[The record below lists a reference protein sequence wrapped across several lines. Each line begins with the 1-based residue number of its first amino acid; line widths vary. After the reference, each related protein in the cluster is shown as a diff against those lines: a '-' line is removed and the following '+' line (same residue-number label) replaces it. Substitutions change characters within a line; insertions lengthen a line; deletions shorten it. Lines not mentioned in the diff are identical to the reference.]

1 MSDDKNNHNENAI
14 KYAVKEH
21 YENLAKENLSVNGE
35 AEKITAS
42 IGYAA
47 QDLAGIPKEADMG
60 LGCGNPQEAAKPR
73 LNETVLDLGCGR
85 GLDCFIASKTVGNN
99 GKVFGLDGSETMIR
113 RASEIA
119 LKNGFTNCEFI
130 LGEIEN
136 IPLPDRFIDLIM
148 SNCVINLSTDKY
160 RVYSEIYR
168 CLRKGWRVAIS
179 DITLKKALPEEWVSD
194 PNMVKT

>member
-1 MSDDKNNHNENAI
+1 MSYDKDAI
-14 KYAVKEH
+14 KDAVKEH
-21 YENLAKENLSVNGE
+21 YENLARESLSVKGD
-35 AEKITAS
+35 AEKRTAS

-47 QDLAGIPKEADMG
+47 QDLAGIPKEADLG

-85 GLDCFIASKTVGNN
+85 GLDCFIASKAVGKD
-99 GKVFGLDGSETMIR
+99 GKVFGLDSSKTMVS

-130 LGEIEN
+130 LGEIEH
-136 IPLPDRFIDLIM
+136 IPLPDNSLDLVM

-160 RVYSEIYR
+160 SVYSEIYR
-168 CLRKGWRVAIS
+168 CLRKGGRAAIS
-179 DITLKKALPEEWVSD
+179 DITLKRALPCEWVSD
-194 PNMVKT
+194 PDMVKT

>member
-1 MSDDKNNHNENAI
+1 MIYDKNI
-14 KYAVKEH
+14 MKDAVKEH
-21 YENLAKENLSVNGE
+21 YENLARENVSVNGE
-35 AEKITAS
+35 AAKITTS

-47 QDLAGIPKEADMG
+47 EALAGIPKEADLG

-85 GLDCFIASKTVGNN
+85 GLDCFIASKAVGKN
-99 GKVFGLDGSETMIR
+99 GKVLGLDGSETMIS
-113 RASEIA
+113 RASAIA
-119 LKNGFTNCEFI
+119 IKNGFTNCEFI

-136 IPLPDRFIDLIM
+136 IPLPDNSLDLIM

-168 CLRKGWRVAIS
+168 CLRNGGRTAIS
-179 DITLKKALPEEWVSD
+179 DITLQKTLPKEWVSD

>member
-1 MSDDKNNHNENAI
+1 MSYDKDAI
-14 KYAVKEH
+14 KDAVKEH
-21 YENLAKENLSVNGE
+21 YENLARESLSVKGD

-47 QDLAGIPKEADMG
+47 QDLAGIPKEADLG

-85 GLDCFIASKTVGNN
+85 GLDCFIASKAVGKG
-99 GKVFGLDGSETMIR
+99 GKVFWLDSSKTMVS

-130 LGEIEN
+130 LGEIEH
-136 IPLPDRFIDLIM
+136 IPLPDNSLDLVM

-160 RVYSEIYR
+160 SVYSEIYR
-168 CLRKGWRVAIS
+168 CLRKGGRAAIS
-179 DITLKKALPEEWVSD
+179 DITLKRALPCEWVSD
-194 PNMVKT
+194 PDMVKT

>member
-1 MSDDKNNHNENAI
+1 MSYDTNMMKD
-14 KYAVKEH
+14 AVKAH
-21 YENLAKENLSVNGE
+21 YENLARENFSVYGE

-47 QDLAGIPKEADMG
+47 QDLAGIPKEADLG

-73 LNETVLDLGCGR
+73 LNETVLDVGCGR
-85 GLDCFIASKTVGNN
+85 GLDCFIASKAVGTN
-99 GKVFGLDGSETMIR
+99 GKVFGLDSSKTMIS

-130 LGEIEN
+130 LGEIEH
-136 IPLPDRFIDLIM
+136 IPLPDNSLDLIM

-160 RVYSEIYR
+160 GVYSELYR
-168 CLRKGWRVAIS
+168 CLRKGGRVAIS
-179 DITLKKALPEEWVSD
+179 DITLKTALPREWVSD
-194 PNMVKT
+194 PDMVTT

>member
-1 MSDDKNNHNENAI
+1 MSYDKDAI
-14 KYAVKEH
+14 KDAVKEH
-21 YENLAKENLSVNGE
+21 YENLARESLSVKGE

-47 QDLAGIPKEADMG
+47 QDLAGIPKEADLG

-73 LNETVLDLGCGR
+73 LNETILDLGCGR
-85 GLDCFIASKTVGNN
+85 GLDCFIASKAVGKG
-99 GKVFGLDGSETMIR
+99 GKVFGLDSSKTMVS

-130 LGEIEN
+130 LGEIEH
-136 IPLPDRFIDLIM
+136 IPLPDNSLDLVM

-160 RVYSEIYR
+160 SVYSEIYR
-168 CLRKGWRVAIS
+168 CLRKGGRAAIS
-179 DITLKKALPEEWVSD
+179 DITLKRALPCEWVSD
-194 PNMVKT
+194 PDMVKT

>member
-1 MSDDKNNHNENAI
+1 MMYDKNIMKDAI
-14 KYAVKEH
+14 KEH
-21 YENLAKENLSVNGE
+21 YENLARENVSVNGE
-35 AEKITAS
+35 AAKITTS

-47 QDLAGIPKEADMG
+47 EALAGIPKEADLG

-85 GLDCFIASKTVGNN
+85 GLDCFIASKAVGKN
-99 GKVFGLDGSETMIR
+99 GKVLGLDGSETMIS
-113 RASEIA
+113 RASAIA
-119 LKNGFTNCEFI
+119 IKNGFTNCEFI

-136 IPLPDRFIDLIM
+136 IPLPDNSLDLIM

-168 CLRKGWRVAIS
+168 CLRNGGRTAIS
-179 DITLKKALPEEWVSD
+179 DITLQKTLPKEWVSD

>member
-1 MSDDKNNHNENAI
+1 MIYDKNI
-14 KYAVKEH
+14 MKDAVKEH
-21 YENLAKENLSVNGE
+21 YENLARENVSVNGE
-35 AEKITAS
+35 AAKITTS

-47 QDLAGIPKEADMG
+47 EALAGIPKEADLG

-85 GLDCFIASKTVGNN
+85 GLDCFIASKAVGKN
-99 GKVFGLDGSETMIR
+99 GKVLGLDGSETMIS
-113 RASEIA
+113 RASA
-119 LKNGFTNCEFI
+119 LAIKNGFTNCEFI

-136 IPLPDRFIDLIM
+136 IPLPDNSLDLIM

-168 CLRKGWRVAIS
+168 CLRNGGRTAIS
-179 DITLKKALPEEWVSD
+179 DITLQKTLPKEWVSD

>member
-1 MSDDKNNHNENAI
+1 MSYDKDAI
-14 KYAVKEH
+14 KDAVKEH
-21 YENLAKENLSVNGE
+21 YENLARESLSVKGE

-47 QDLAGIPKEADMG
+47 QDLAGIPKEADLG

-85 GLDCFIASKTVGNN
+85 GLDCFIASKAVGKG
-99 GKVFGLDGSETMIR
+99 GKVFGLDSSKTMVS

-130 LGEIEN
+130 LGEIEH
-136 IPLPDRFIDLIM
+136 IPLPDNSLDLVM

-168 CLRKGWRVAIS
+168 CLRKGGRAAIS
-179 DITLKKALPEEWVSD
+179 DITLKRALPCEWDSD
-194 PNMVKT
+194 PDMVKT

>member
-1 MSDDKNNHNENAI
+1 MMYDKNI
-14 KYAVKEH
+14 LKDAVKEH
-21 YENLAKENLSVNGE
+21 YENLARENVSVNGE
-35 AEKITAS
+35 AAKITTS

-47 QDLAGIPKEADMG
+47 EALAGIPKEADLG

-85 GLDCFIASKTVGNN
+85 GLDCFIASKAVGKN
-99 GKVFGLDGSETMIR
+99 GKVLGLDGSETMIS
-113 RASEIA
+113 RASAIA
-119 LKNGFTNCEFI
+119 IKNGFTNCEFI
-130 LGEIEN
+130 LGEIED
-136 IPLPDRFIDLIM
+136 IPLPDNSLDLIM

-168 CLRKGWRVAIS
+168 CLRNGGRTAIS
-179 DITLKKALPEEWVSD
+179 DITLQKTLPKEWVSD

>member
-1 MSDDKNNHNENAI
+1 MIYDKNI
-14 KYAVKEH
+14 LKDAVKEH
-21 YENLAKENLSVNGE
+21 YENLARENVSVNGE
-35 AEKITAS
+35 AAKITTS

-47 QDLAGIPKEADMG
+47 EALAGIPKEADLG

-85 GLDCFIASKTVGNN
+85 GLDCFIASKAVGKN
-99 GKVFGLDGSETMIR
+99 GKVLGLDGSETMIS
-113 RASEIA
+113 RASAIA
-119 LKNGFTNCEFI
+119 IKNGFTNCEFI

-136 IPLPDRFIDLIM
+136 IPLPDNSLDLIM

-168 CLRKGWRVAIS
+168 CLRNGGRTAIS
-179 DITLKKALPEEWVSD
+179 DITLQKTLPKEWVSD

>member
-1 MSDDKNNHNENAI
+1 MSDDKNNYNKNAI

-47 QDLAGIPKEADMG
+47 QDLAGIPKEADLG

-85 GLDCFIASKTVGNN
+85 GLDCFIASKAVGNN

-168 CLRKGWRVAIS
+168 CLRKGGRVAIS
-179 DITLKKALPEEWVSD
+179 DITLKKALPKEWVSD

>member
-1 MSDDKNNHNENAI
+1 MIYDKNI
-14 KYAVKEH
+14 MKDAVKEH
-21 YENLAKENLSVNGE
+21 YENLARENLSVNGE
-35 AEKITAS
+35 AAKITTS

-47 QDLAGIPKEADMG
+47 EALAGIPKEADLG

-73 LNETVLDLGCGR
+73 LNETVLDLGCGK
-85 GLDCFIASKTVGNN
+85 GLDCFIASKAVGKN
-99 GKVFGLDGSETMIR
+99 GKVLGLDGSETMIS
-113 RASEIA
+113 RASAIA
-119 LKNGFTNCEFI
+119 IKNGFTNCEFI

-136 IPLPDRFIDLIM
+136 IPLPDNSLDLIM

-168 CLRKGWRVAIS
+168 CLRNGGRTAIS
-179 DITLKKALPEEWVSD
+179 DITLQKTLPKEWVSD

>member
-1 MSDDKNNHNENAI
+1 MIYDKNI
-14 KYAVKEH
+14 MKDAVKEH
-21 YENLAKENLSVNGE
+21 YENLARENVSVNGE
-35 AEKITAS
+35 AAKITTS

-47 QDLAGIPKEADMG
+47 EALAGIPKEADLG

-85 GLDCFIASKTVGNN
+85 GLDCFIASKAVGKN
-99 GKVFGLDGSETMIR
+99 GKVLGLDGSETMIS
-113 RASEIA
+113 RASAIA
-119 LKNGFTNCEFI
+119 IKNGFTNCEFI
-130 LGEIEN
+130 LGEIED
-136 IPLPDRFIDLIM
+136 IPLPDNSLDLIM

-168 CLRKGWRVAIS
+168 CLRNGGRTAIS
-179 DITLKKALPEEWVSD
+179 DITLQKTLPKEWVSD

>member
-1 MSDDKNNHNENAI
+1 MSYDKDAI
-14 KYAVKEH
+14 KDAVKEH
-21 YENLAKENLSVNGE
+21 YENLARESLSVKGD

-47 QDLAGIPKEADMG
+47 QDLAGIPKEADLG

-85 GLDCFIASKTVGNN
+85 GLDCFIASKAVGKG
-99 GKVFGLDGSETMIR
+99 GKVFGLDRSKTMVS

-130 LGEIEN
+130 LGEIEH
-136 IPLPDRFIDLIM
+136 IPLPDNSLDLVM

-160 RVYSEIYR
+160 SVYSEIYR
-168 CLRKGWRVAIS
+168 CLRKGGRAAIS
-179 DITLKKALPEEWVSD
+179 DIT
-194 PNMVKT
+194 

>member
-1 MSDDKNNHNENAI
+1 MIYDKNI
-14 KYAVKEH
+14 LKDAVKEH
-21 YENLAKENLSVNGE
+21 YENLARENVSVNGE
-35 AEKITAS
+35 AAKITTS

-47 QDLAGIPKEADMG
+47 EALAGIPKEADLG

-85 GLDCFIASKTVGNN
+85 GLDCFIASKAVGKN
-99 GKVFGLDGSETMIR
+99 GKVLGLDGSETMIS
-113 RASEIA
+113 RASAIA
-119 LKNGFTNCEFI
+119 IKNGFTNCEFI
-130 LGEIEN
+130 LGEIED
-136 IPLPDRFIDLIM
+136 IPLPDNSLDLIM

-168 CLRKGWRVAIS
+168 CLRNGGRTAIS
-179 DITLKKALPEEWVSD
+179 DITLQKTLPKEWVSD

>member
-1 MSDDKNNHNENAI
+1 MIYDKNI
-14 KYAVKEH
+14 MKDAVKEH
-21 YENLAKENLSVNGE
+21 YENLARENVSVNGE
-35 AEKITAS
+35 AAKITTS

-47 QDLAGIPKEADMG
+47 EALAGIPKEADLG

-85 GLDCFIASKTVGNN
+85 GLDCFIASKSVGKN
-99 GKVFGLDGSETMIR
+99 GKVLGLDGSETMIS
-113 RASEIA
+113 RATAIA
-119 LKNGFTNCEFI
+119 IKNGFTNCEFI
-130 LGEIEN
+130 LGEIED
-136 IPLPDRFIDLIM
+136 IPLPDNSLDLIM

-168 CLRKGWRVAIS
+168 CLRNGGRTAIS
-179 DITLKKALPEEWVSD
+179 DITLQKTLPKEWVSD

>member
-1 MSDDKNNHNENAI
+1 MSYDKDAI
-14 KYAVKEH
+14 KDAVKEH
-21 YENLAKENLSVNGE
+21 YENLARESLSVKGD

-47 QDLAGIPKEADMG
+47 QDLAGIPKEADLG

-73 LNETVLDLGCGR
+73 LNETILDLGCGR
-85 GLDCFIASKTVGNN
+85 GLDCFIASKAVGKG
-99 GKVFGLDGSETMIR
+99 GKVFGLDSSKTMVS

-130 LGEIEN
+130 LGEIEH
-136 IPLPDRFIDLIM
+136 IPLPDNSLDLVM

-160 RVYSEIYR
+160 SVYSEIYR
-168 CLRKGWRVAIS
+168 CLRKGGRAAIS
-179 DITLKKALPEEWVSD
+179 DITLKRALPCEWVSD
-194 PNMVKT
+194 PDMVKT

>member
-1 MSDDKNNHNENAI
+1 MMYDKNI
-14 KYAVKEH
+14 MKDAVKEH
-21 YENLAKENLSVNGE
+21 YENLARENVSVNGE
-35 AEKITAS
+35 AAKITTS

-47 QDLAGIPKEADMG
+47 EALAGIPKEADLG

-85 GLDCFIASKTVGNN
+85 GLDCFIASKAVGKN
-99 GKVFGLDGSETMIR
+99 GKVLGLDGSETMIS
-113 RASEIA
+113 RATAIA
-119 LKNGFTNCEFI
+119 IKNGFTNCEFI
-130 LGEIEN
+130 LGEIED
-136 IPLPDRFIDLIM
+136 IPLPDNSLDLIM

-168 CLRKGWRVAIS
+168 CLRNGGRTAIS
-179 DITLKKALPEEWVSD
+179 DITLQKTLPKEWVSD

>member
-1 MSDDKNNHNENAI
+1 MSYDKDAI
-14 KYAVKEH
+14 KDAVKEH
-21 YENLAKENLSVNGE
+21 YENLARESLSVKGE

-47 QDLAGIPKEADMG
+47 QDLAGIPKEADLG

-73 LNETVLDLGCGR
+73 LNDTILDLGCGR
-85 GLDCFIASKTVGNN
+85 GLDCFIASKAVGKD
-99 GKVFGLDGSETMIR
+99 GKVFGLDSSKTMVS

-130 LGEIEN
+130 LGEIEH
-136 IPLPDRFIDLIM
+136 IPLPDNSLDLVM

-160 RVYSEIYR
+160 SVYSEIYR
-168 CLRKGWRVAIS
+168 CLRKGGRAAIS
-179 DITLKKALPEEWVSD
+179 DITLKRALPCEWVSD
-194 PNMVKT
+194 PDMVKT

>member
-1 MSDDKNNHNENAI
+1 MIYDKNI
-14 KYAVKEH
+14 LKDAVKEH
-21 YENLAKENLSVNGE
+21 YENLARENVSVNGE
-35 AEKITAS
+35 AAKITTS

-47 QDLAGIPKEADMG
+47 EALAGIPKEADLG

-85 GLDCFIASKTVGNN
+85 GLDCFIASKAVGKN
-99 GKVFGLDGSETMIR
+99 GKVLGLDGSETMIS
-113 RASEIA
+113 RATAIA
-119 LKNGFTNCEFI
+119 IKNGFTNCEFI
-130 LGEIEN
+130 LGEIED
-136 IPLPDRFIDLIM
+136 IPLPDNSLDLIM

-168 CLRKGWRVAIS
+168 CLRNGGRTAIS
-179 DITLKKALPEEWVSD
+179 DITLQKTLPKEWVSD

>member
-1 MSDDKNNHNENAI
+1 MSYDKDAI
-14 KYAVKEH
+14 KDAVKEH
-21 YENLAKENLSVNGE
+21 YENLARESLSVKGD

-47 QDLAGIPKEADMG
+47 QDLAGIPKEADLG

-73 LNETVLDLGCGR
+73 LNETLLDLGCGR
-85 GLDCFIASKTVGNN
+85 GLDCVIASKAVGKG
-99 GKVFGLDGSETMIR
+99 GKVFGLDISKTMVS

-130 LGEIEN
+130 LGEIEH
-136 IPLPDRFIDLIM
+136 IPLPDNSLDLVM

-160 RVYSEIYR
+160 SVYSEIYR
-168 CLRKGWRVAIS
+168 CLRKGGRAAIS
-179 DITLKKALPEEWVSD
+179 DITLKRALPCEWVSD
-194 PNMVKT
+194 PDMVKT

>member
-1 MSDDKNNHNENAI
+1 MSYDKDAI
-14 KYAVKEH
+14 KDAVKEH
-21 YENLAKENLSVNGE
+21 YENLARESLSVKGD

-47 QDLAGIPKEADMG
+47 QDLAGIPKEADLG

-85 GLDCFIASKTVGNN
+85 GLDCFIASKAVGKD
-99 GKVFGLDGSETMIR
+99 GKVFGLDSSKTMVS

-130 LGEIEN
+130 LGEIEH
-136 IPLPDRFIDLIM
+136 IPLPDNSLDLVM

-160 RVYSEIYR
+160 SVYSEIYR
-168 CLRKGWRVAIS
+168 CLRKGGRAAIS
-179 DITLKKALPEEWVSD
+179 DITLTRALPCEWVSD
-194 PNMVKT
+194 PDMVKT

>member
-1 MSDDKNNHNENAI
+1 MIYDKNI
-14 KYAVKEH
+14 MKDAVKEH
-21 YENLAKENLSVNGE
+21 YENLARENLSVNGE
-35 AEKITAS
+35 AAKITTS

-47 QDLAGIPKEADMG
+47 EALAGIPKEADLG

-73 LNETVLDLGCGR
+73 LNETVLDLGCGK
-85 GLDCFIASKTVGNN
+85 GLDCFIASKAVGKN
-99 GKVFGLDGSETMIR
+99 GKVLGLDGSETMIS
-113 RASEIA
+113 RASVIA
-119 LKNGFTNCEFI
+119 IKNGFTNCEFI

-136 IPLPDRFIDLIM
+136 IPLPDNSLDLIM

-168 CLRKGWRVAIS
+168 CLRNGGRTAIS
-179 DITLKKALPEEWVSD
+179 DITLQKTLPKEWVSD

>member
-1 MSDDKNNHNENAI
+1 MSYDKDAI
-14 KYAVKEH
+14 KDAVKEH
-21 YENLAKENLSVNGE
+21 YENLARESLAVKGE

-47 QDLAGIPKEADMG
+47 QDLAGIPKEADLG

-85 GLDCFIASKTVGNN
+85 GLDCFIASKAVGKG
-99 GKVFGLDGSETMIR
+99 GKVFGLDSSKTMVS

-119 LKNGFTNCEFI
+119 LKNGFTNSEFI
-130 LGEIEN
+130 HGEIEH
-136 IPLPDRFIDLIM
+136 IPLPDNTLDLVI

-160 RVYSEIYR
+160 SVYSEIYR
-168 CLRKGWRVAIS
+168 CLRKGGRAAIS
-179 DITLKKALPEEWVSD
+179 DITLKRALPCEWVSD
-194 PNMVKT
+194 PDMVKT

>member
-1 MSDDKNNHNENAI
+1 MIYDKNI
-14 KYAVKEH
+14 LKDAVKEH
-21 YENLAKENLSVNGE
+21 YENLARENVSVNGE
-35 AEKITAS
+35 AAKITTS

-47 QDLAGIPKEADMG
+47 EALAGIPKEADLG

-85 GLDCFIASKTVGNN
+85 GLDCFIASKAVGKN
-99 GKVFGLDGSETMIR
+99 GKVLGLDGSETMIS
-113 RASEIA
+113 RATAIA
-119 LKNGFTNCEFI
+119 IKNGFTNCEFI
-130 LGEIEN
+130 LGEIED
-136 IPLPDRFIDLIM
+136 IPLPDNSLDLII

-168 CLRKGWRVAIS
+168 CLRNGGRTAIS
-179 DITLKKALPEEWVSD
+179 DITLQKTLPKEWVSD

>member
-1 MSDDKNNHNENAI
+1 MSYDKDAI
-14 KYAVKEH
+14 KDAVKEH
-21 YENLAKENLSVNGE
+21 YENLARESLSVKGE

-47 QDLAGIPKEADMG
+47 QDLAGIPKEADLG

-73 LNETVLDLGCGR
+73 LNETILDLGCGR
-85 GLDCFIASKTVGNN
+85 GLDCFIASKAVGKD
-99 GKVFGLDGSETMIR
+99 GKVFGLDSSKTMVS

-130 LGEIEN
+130 LGEIEH
-136 IPLPDRFIDLIM
+136 IPLPDNSLDLVM

-160 RVYSEIYR
+160 SVYFEIYR
-168 CLRKGWRVAIS
+168 CLRKGGRAAIS
-179 DITLKKALPEEWVSD
+179 DITLKRALPCEWVSD
-194 PNMVKT
+194 PDMVKT

>member
-1 MSDDKNNHNENAI
+1 MIYDKNI
-14 KYAVKEH
+14 LKDAVKEH
-21 YENLAKENLSVNGE
+21 YENLARENVSVNGE
-35 AEKITAS
+35 AAKITTS

-47 QDLAGIPKEADMG
+47 EALAGIPKEADLG

-85 GLDCFIASKTVGNN
+85 GLDCFIASKAVGKN
-99 GKVFGLDGSETMIR
+99 GKVLGLDESETMIS
-113 RASEIA
+113 RATAIA
-119 LKNGFTNCEFI
+119 IKNGFTNCEFI
-130 LGEIEN
+130 LGEIED
-136 IPLPDRFIDLIM
+136 IPLPDNSLDLIM

-168 CLRKGWRVAIS
+168 CLRNGGRTVIS
-179 DITLKKALPEEWVSD
+179 DITLQKTLPKEWVSD

>member
-1 MSDDKNNHNENAI
+1 MIYDKNI
-14 KYAVKEH
+14 LKDAVKEH
-21 YENLAKENLSVNGE
+21 YENLARENLSVNGE
-35 AEKITAS
+35 AAKITTS

-47 QDLAGIPKEADMG
+47 EALAGIPKEADLG

-85 GLDCFIASKTVGNN
+85 GLDCFIASKAVGKN
-99 GKVFGLDGSETMIR
+99 GKVLGLDGSETMIS
-113 RASEIA
+113 RASAIA
-119 LKNGFTNCEFI
+119 IKNGFTNCEFI
-130 LGEIEN
+130 LGEIED
-136 IPLPDRFIDLIM
+136 IPLPDNSLDLIM

-168 CLRKGWRVAIS
+168 CLRNGGRTAIS
-179 DITLKKALPEEWVSD
+179 DITLQKTLPKEWVSD

>member
-1 MSDDKNNHNENAI
+1 MIYDKNI
-14 KYAVKEH
+14 LKDAVKEH
-21 YENLAKENLSVNGE
+21 YENLARENVSVNGE
-35 AEKITAS
+35 AAKITTS

-47 QDLAGIPKEADMG
+47 ETLAGIPKEADLG

-85 GLDCFIASKTVGNN
+85 GLDCFIASKAVGKN
-99 GKVFGLDGSETMIR
+99 GKVLGLDGSETMIS
-113 RASEIA
+113 RASAIA
-119 LKNGFTNCEFI
+119 IKNGFTNCEFI
-130 LGEIEN
+130 LGEIED
-136 IPLPDRFIDLIM
+136 IPLPDNSLDLIM

-168 CLRKGWRVAIS
+168 CLRNGGRTAIS
-179 DITLKKALPEEWVSD
+179 DITLQKTLPKEWVSD

>member
-1 MSDDKNNHNENAI
+1 MSYDKDAI
-14 KYAVKEH
+14 KDAVKEH
-21 YENLAKENLSVNGE
+21 YENLARESLSVKGD

-42 IGYAA
+42 IGYAT
-47 QDLAGIPKEADMG
+47 QDLAGIPKEADLG

-85 GLDCFIASKTVGNN
+85 GLDCFIASKAVGKD
-99 GKVFGLDGSETMIR
+99 GKVFGLDSSKTMVS

-130 LGEIEN
+130 LGEIEH
-136 IPLPDRFIDLIM
+136 IPLPDNSLDLVM

-160 RVYSEIYR
+160 SVYSEIYR
-168 CLRKGWRVAIS
+168 CLRKGGRAAIS
-179 DITLKKALPEEWVSD
+179 DITLKRALPCEWVSD
-194 PNMVKT
+194 PDMVKT

>member
-1 MSDDKNNHNENAI
+1 MIYDKNI
-14 KYAVKEH
+14 MKDAVKEH
-21 YENLAKENLSVNGE
+21 YENLARENLSVNGE
-35 AEKITAS
+35 AAKITTS

-47 QDLAGIPKEADMG
+47 EALAGIPKEADLG

-85 GLDCFIASKTVGNN
+85 GLDCFIASKAVGKN
-99 GKVFGLDGSETMIR
+99 GKVLGLDGSETMIS
-113 RASEIA
+113 RASAIA
-119 LKNGFTNCEFI
+119 IKNGFTNCEFI
-130 LGEIEN
+130 LGEIED
-136 IPLPDRFIDLIM
+136 IPLPDNSLDLIM

-168 CLRKGWRVAIS
+168 CLRNGGRTAIS
-179 DITLKKALPEEWVSD
+179 DITLQKTLPKEWVSD

>member
-1 MSDDKNNHNENAI
+1 MKDAI
-14 KYAVKEH
+14 KEH
-21 YENLAKENLSVNGE
+21 YENLARENVSVNGE
-35 AEKITAS
+35 AAKITTS

-47 QDLAGIPKEADMG
+47 EALAGIPKEADLG

-85 GLDCFIASKTVGNN
+85 GLDCFIASKAVGKN
-99 GKVFGLDGSETMIR
+99 GKVLGLDGSETMIS
-113 RASEIA
+113 RASAIA
-119 LKNGFTNCEFI
+119 IKNGFTNCEFI

-136 IPLPDRFIDLIM
+136 IPLPDNSLDLIM

-168 CLRKGWRVAIS
+168 CLRNGGRTAIS
-179 DITLKKALPEEWVSD
+179 DITLQKTLPKEWVSD